1 MEEREQMLR
10 DAFKACFKAGEN
22 PTVKNIRGRLPKDFF
37 LDFDSGEPLDDA
49 TVLAEIQEAQRGTTK
64 PVGMI
69 AVTPDGRPLAGFD
82 AAGVVVE
89 DELLGGDPEDDDQP
103 LAATAA
109 GSGSAPVDGRGDLSS
124 TPAPPVLS
132 PQARLAAAR
141 EREKVL
147 IGELPILHA
156 KVKDCRAALA
166 EAIRAYQD
174 GAPKQTHADLAR
186 DFIRAS
192 QAEKEARARGESWAM
207 RPARERRGTI
217 APVDSQRIYSQG
229 GNADDFAR
237 RHMKNGGNRRG
248 AYPKNMMGAINRD
261 PSRGPVP
268 APVEAPR
275 PTVPALAK

>member
-1 MEEREQMLR
+1 MSDERTTMLR
-10 DAFKACFKAGEN
+10 DAFAACFKAGEN
-22 PTVKNIRGRLPKDFF
+22 PTMKNIRGRLPKDFF

-69 AVTPDGRPLAGFD
+69 KVTPDGRPLAGFN

-89 DELLGGDPEDDDQP
+89 DELLGGDPEDDDSQAP
-103 LAATAA
+103 ETVSMPVVEAA
-109 GSGSAPVDGRGDLSS
+109 SAPKPSQPKL
-124 TPAPPVLS
+124 P

-147 IGELPILHA
+147 IGELPILHS

-174 GAPKQTHADLAR
+174 GGSKQTHADLAR

-192 QAEKEARARGESWAM
+192 QAEKEARARGEAWAL

-237 RHMKNGGNRRG
+237 KQMKTGNRRG
-248 AYPKNMMGAINRD
+248 AYPKQMMGAVNRD
-261 PSRGPVP
+261 PSRGAVP

-275 PTVPALAK
+275 PTVPLLAK

>member
-1 MEEREQMLR
+1 MEREQMLK
-10 DAFKACFKAGEN
+10 DAIAKCFKERK
-22 PTVKNIRGRLPKDFF
+22 PVTVANVKAQLPDDFWTV
-37 LDFDSGEPLDDA
+37 FDSGEPMTDA
-49 TVLAEIQEAQRGTTK
+49 EVFAEIQATYAAAPKRRQLVETTPGREGRK
-64 PVGMI
+64 MLDV
-69 AVTPDGRPLAGFD
+69 VLPD
-82 AAGVVVE
+82 E
-89 DELLGGDPEDDDQP
+89 NELLGGDPEDDDDESVGNE
-103 LAATAA
+103 AAPMPEVEA
-109 GSGSAPVDGRGDLSS
+109 APVTAKPKL
-124 TPAPPVLS
+124 PPQV
-132 PQARLAAAR
+132 RLAAAR

-174 GAPKQTHADLAR
+174 GGPKQTHADLAR

-192 QAEKEARARGESWAM
+192 QAEKEARARGETWAL

-237 RHMKNGGNRRG
+237 KQMKTGNRRG
-248 AYPKNMMGAINRD
+248 AYPKQSLGMVNRD
-261 PSRGPVP
+261 PSRGAVP

-275 PTVPALAK
+275 PTVPLLAK